1 MLLLSMALL
10 AVPAFADD
18 CEDERQAVRDAAKAL
33 GEALANLVTAI
44 AAGDEAAIAEAQA
57 AAKEAVKNL
66 IRAIADLWECVN
78 SSSGNCG

>member
-44 AAGDEAAIAEAQA
+44 AAGDEAAIAEAQGSR
-57 AAKEAVKNL
+57 KGGRKK
-66 IRAIADLWECVN
+66 
-78 SSSGNCG
+78 SYQGNRRFMGMCKFVQR